1 MAEYHYA
8 GRAGHAADLAH
19 RALRPDRDEINRARQ
34 AAEALFAPRPRI
46 IEQSCPTTTSSP
58 DQTARKPRILSA
70 VAQAQPTP
78 VERTEVPIAP
88 VPPKP
93 TQKIPASHRG
103 RIRACM
109 KYGMTMA
116 QVAEVYGV
124 TIGDIER
131 MLYNA

>member
-1 MAEYHYA
+1 MAEHHFL
-8 GRAGHAADLAH
+8 GRAGHAADLAD

-34 AAEALFAPRPRI
+34 AAEALFAPKRPI
-46 IEQSCPTTTSSP
+46 IEQSSPTTTPSP
-58 DQTARKPRILSA
+58 DQMARKPRILSA
-70 VAQAQPTP
+70 VVQAQPAH
-78 VERTEVPIAP
+78 VEPTEVPIAP
-88 VPPKP
+88 VPPKS
-93 TQKIPASHRG
+93 TQRIPASHLG